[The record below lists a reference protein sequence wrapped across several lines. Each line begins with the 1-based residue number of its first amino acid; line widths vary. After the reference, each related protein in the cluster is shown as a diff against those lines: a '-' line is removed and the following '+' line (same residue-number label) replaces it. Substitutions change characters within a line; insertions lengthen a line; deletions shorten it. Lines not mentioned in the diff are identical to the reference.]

1 MLTSLLYVSRRLVG
15 AADEAFEL
23 RSIVSVAQER
33 NAAIG
38 VTGALILARNHFA
51 QVLEGK
57 GSAIDELM
65 LSIQKDGRHT
75 GINVVDVAEL
85 SERRFPKWT
94 MAYSGP
100 STYVSRRIS
109 PLLPALQEAKR
120 RQATVSS
127 LLALMQEFISNE
139 GAGIEGAGFTR

>member
-1 MLTSLLYVSRRLVG
+1 VG
-15 AADEAFEL
+15 AADEASEL
-23 RSIVSVAQER
+23 RNIVSVAQER

-57 GSAIDELM
+57 SSAIDELM
-65 LSIQKDGRHT
+65 LSIRKDRRHT
-75 GINVVDVAEL
+75 DINVVDVAEL
-85 SERRFPKWT
+85 PERQFPEWT

-120 RQATVSS
+120 RQATVRN
-127 LLALMQEFISNE
+127 LLALMQELICE
-139 GAGIEGAGFTR
+139 AGTGIEGAGFTG